1 MSLPP
6 TITQTTIWQRTLA
19 DTGDDHERAAKA
31 QLWVA
36 FEEAREKAR
45 KLAEEIP
52 RYLPEFTD
60 HSIDHMDSLWRIA
73 DHILP
78 EDYLLNPAEAF
89 VFGCADLVHDCAMS
103 VAAYPG
109 GMDEIRRHPMWRDL
123 LAQTHREMRGRRAKP
138 EELDAPE
145 RDVEDC
151 TLGMFLRHNH
161 AAQAEMLPRQAWFKS
176 EMIQRLMSGI

>member
-6 TITQTTIWQRTLA
+6 IVTQTTLWQRTLA
-19 DTGDDHERAAKA
+19 DAGADEHERAAKA
-31 QLWVA
+31 QLRVA

-60 HSIDHMDSLWRIA
+60 HSVDHMDSLWRIA

-78 EDYLLNPAEAF
+78 EDYPLNPAEAF
-89 VFGCADLVHDCAMS
+89 VFGCAVLVHDCAMS

-109 GMDEIRRHPMWRDL
+109 RMDEIRRHMTWRDL
-123 LAQTHREMRGRRAKP
+123 LAQTHRGMRGRRAEP
-138 EELDAPE
+138 P
-145 RDVEDC
+145 
-151 TLGMFLRHNH
+151 T
-161 AAQAEMLPRQAWFKS
+161 P
-176 EMIQRLMSGI
+176 SGRAGG

>member
-36 FEEAREKAR
+36 FEEAREKAQLWVAFEEAREKAR

-60 HSIDHMDSLWRIA
+60 HSVDHMDSLWRIA

-78 EDYLLNPAEAF
+78 EDYPLNPAEAF
-89 VFGCADLVHDCAMS
+89 VFGCAVLVHDCAMS

-109 GMDEIRRHPMWRDL
+109 GMAEIRRHPTWRDL

-161 AAQAEMLPRQAWFKS
+161 AAQAEKLPRQA
-176 EMIQRLMSGI
+176 